1 MARAPQ
7 FAAKIDA
14 ALSQPI
20 ATLYQAALGND
31 PEAAWTYGLAMDAK
45 RDNMEAVPPAQR
57 DIYNDYAGRVH
68 DARLKYEKKHKDA
81 DTSDMTMDAFVKPTE
96 AEQQAVLLVHAIH
109 DPDYWFGKVDHARTT
124 LDPAVVQQSRQCLKA
139 VIDDV
144 SGEEMMRQLMGA
156 ITLPKDGK
164 ADSGG
169 LDMSDVMLAL
179 EDKEPTDE
187 DLDNQALCG
196 GKDVYAHD
204 KTLMKTI
211 YQPEFTISV
220 TKGKD

>member
-1 MARAPQ
+1 M
-7 FAAKIDA
+7 
-14 ALSQPI
+14 
-20 ATLYQAALGND
+20 N
-31 PEAAWTYGLAMDAK
+31 MD
-45 RDNMEAVPPAQR
+45 E
-57 DIYNDYAGRVH
+57 
-68 DARLKYEKKHKDA
+68 
-81 DTSDMTMDAFVKPTE
+81 FVTPTD

-109 DPDYWFGKVDHARTT
+109 DPEYWFAKVDHVRTT
-124 LDPAVVQQSRQCLKA
+124 IDPLAVQQSRQCLKA
-139 VIDDV
+139 VMDDV

-179 EDKEPTDE
+179 DDEKPTDE

-196 GKDVYAHD
+196 GKDAYTHD
-204 KTLMKTI
+204 KTLMKAI
-211 YQPEFTISV
+211 YQPEFTITV